1 MGKIKTF
8 KGKTKLKNELKIK
21 LSDIM
26 KIQRFEMAIF
36 ENDDGFPADYR
47 GSIKREKI
55 IYEILSKTTE
65 DVDKQ
70 NEIRRVISD
79 GMWNTNDFT
88 FKPICDKLRALGY
101 VVIHE

>member
-47 GSIKREKI
+47 GSIEKKSFTKFFQRQLKMLI
-55 IYEILSKTTE
+55 SKT
-65 DVDKQ
+65 
-70 NEIRRVISD
+70 
-79 GMWNTNDFT
+79 
-88 FKPICDKLRALGY
+88 KL
-101 VVIHE
+101 EE